1 MFSFANFLINLSRR
15 KKLFVLVIADLCIA
29 FFCWVVFGPPLSLLI
44 ATNFQTSLLELIY
57 TNYISFLIPFSLAFF
72 YLYLSGFYRSL
83 MKFFDSKDSI
93 FRAMIGAFIF
103 GFSWGSVYLAQYEV
117 IRTDYLTTVLLQS
130 LLLSSVLYAFLQIS
144 RDIAR
149 LIIYPSKEKLN
160 ASPVLIYGAGAAGN
174 ELYQSIKN
182 NPKIRI
188 IGFYDN
194 SFKLKGANINNI
206 KIYGKPKHIK
216 QLSEKHR
223 GLEIYLA
230 IPSLDIH
237 ERRKIIS
244 SLEKFKVAVRSMPA
258 LHEVVADHKKMAEIQ
273 DLSIDDVLPRSR
285 VNKSNISFEGMSI
298 MISGAGGSIGSEIV
312 KQTLAGKPRKIVL
325 FEISEINLYS
335 VESEVIAIKN
345 ANNINTEIIGIL
357 GDIKDTNRVE
367 NIIDTHDVSY
377 IYHAAAYKHVPIV
390 EYYENITEGI
400 KNNVFG
406 TKSICEAAKNK
417 KVKKVVVIST
427 DKAVRPTNIMGASKR
442 LAELCIQAISDSSK
456 NIKTKTSIVRFGNVI
471 GSSGSVIPKFKKQ
484 IRNGGPVTLTHPDV
498 TRFFMSIPEAAQLV
512 IQASGISKG
521 NDLFVLDMG
530 KPIIIRDL
538 IKQIIKLSGLSIKD
552 SNNPNGD
559 IEITV
564 TGLRSGEKLFEELL
578 LGDNPTKTPHPKI
591 HKVED
596 PFLSWELIKKDI
608 DQLEYFLEKN
618 KINKILKI
626 LKKLVTGFTPSNNVI
641 NLSKK

>member
-1 MFSFANFLINLSRR
+1 MSSFANFLINLSRR

-44 ATNFQTSLLELIY
+44 ATNFQTSLLGLIY
-57 TNYISFLIPFSLAFF
+57 TNYISFLVPFSLAFF

-103 GFSWGSVYLAQYEV
+103 GFSWGGVYLAQYEV

-144 RDIAR
+144 RDFAR

-160 ASPVLIYGAGAAGN
+160 ARPVLIYGAGAAGN

-194 SFKLKGANINNI
+194 SFKLKGADINNI
-206 KIYGKPKHIK
+206 KIYGKPKQIK
-216 QLSEKHR
+216 KLSEKYR

-285 VNKSNISFEGMSI
+285 VNKSDVSFEGMSI

-312 KQTLAGKPRKIVL
+312 KQALAGKPRKIVL

-335 VESEVIAIKN
+335 IESEVVALKN

-367 NIIDTHDVSY
+367 NIIDAHNVSY

-390 EYYENITEGI
+390 EYYENVTEGI

-417 KVKKVVVIST
+417 QVKKVVVIST
-427 DKAVRPTNIMGASKR
+427 DKAVRPTNVMGASKR
-442 LAELCIQAISDSSK
+442 FAEMVVQAFDK
-456 NIKTKTSIVRFGNVI
+456 NSEYTKFCMVRFGNVI
-471 GSSGSVIPKFKKQ
+471 NSSGSVIPLFRKQ
-484 IRNGGPVTLTHPDV
+484 ISDGGPVTITHKEV
-498 TRFFMSIPEAAQLV
+498 TRFFMTISEASSLV
-512 IQASGISKG
+512 IQAGEYADGGEVFI
-521 NDLFVLDMG
+521 LDMG
-530 KPIIIRDL
+530 EQVKIIDVAKRL
-538 IKQIIKLSGLSIKD
+538 IYLSGRNVSYENDGEGVEIK
-552 SNNPNGD
+552 
-559 IEITV
+559 EV
-564 TGLRSGEKLFEELL
+564 GLRPGEKLYEELL
-578 LGDNPTKTPHPKI
+578 ISGKELSTPNEKI
-591 HKVED
+591 FKSIESFPDDDILATAINDMEVAIQSND
-596 PFLSWELIKKDI
+596 IKKA
-608 DQLEYFLEKN
+608 KN
-618 KINKILKI
+618 ILKNH
-626 LKKLVTGFTPSNNVI
+626 VEGFKEV
-641 NLSKK
+641 